1 MRKEYTISFTSLAG
15 RLKVLLYFNN
25 RVQKSKTFP
34 IMVSPDDLLN
44 PSPAL
49 EAILAPIRQRW
60 DDLVATRQSPIKA
73 MFPSMYS
80 ETKTP
85 YEFFAEIHD
94 YRLKHWKEYIDEN
107 LPWTG
112 ITNEYLTGFAEYLQ
126 SCGVAPSPIKNC
138 LLGIKKGL
146 DDARLRGYRIESKNY
161 INILKQKQQ

>member
-1 MRKEYTISFTSLAG
+1 MRKEYSISFTSFSG
-15 RLKVLLYFNN
+15 RLKVLLYYNN

-34 IMVSPDDLLN
+34 IHVTPEDLLN

-94 YRLKHWKEYIDEN
+94 YRILHFKNFITPS
-107 LPWTG
+107 LLWTG
-112 ITNEYLTGFAEYLQ
+112 ITNEYLTDFVEYLQ
-126 SCGVAPSPIKNC
+126 SRCVAPSPIKNC

-146 DDARLRGYRIESKNY
+146 GDARLRGYRIESKNY

>member
-1 MRKEYTISFTSLAG
+1 MRKEYSISFASFSG

-34 IMVSPDDLLN
+34 IQVSPDDLLN

-94 YRLKHWKEYIDEN
+94 FRLRHWKEYVGEN
-107 LPWTG
+107 LSWTG
-112 ITNEYLTGFAEYLQ
+112 ITNEYLTNFSEHLQ
-126 SCGVAPSPIKNC
+126 SRGVAPSAIKHC

-146 DDARLRGYRIESKNY
+146 DDARLRGYRIGSKNY